1 MEVEFSVN
9 PHVSKKY
16 GLTAGAMYSLFSY
29 LWPSYASKNGFFKVS
44 IRYIHETFPGSTVE
58 DIRKAFSE
66 MERERDI
73 ETLGYREDIPYD
85 KDFYIM
91 PNYYGEAEK

>member
-1 MEVEFSVN
+1 M
-9 PHVSKKY
+9 
-16 GLTAGAMYSLFSY
+16 
-29 LWPSYASKNGFFKVS
+29 
-44 IRYIHETFPGSTVE
+44 HETFPGSTVE